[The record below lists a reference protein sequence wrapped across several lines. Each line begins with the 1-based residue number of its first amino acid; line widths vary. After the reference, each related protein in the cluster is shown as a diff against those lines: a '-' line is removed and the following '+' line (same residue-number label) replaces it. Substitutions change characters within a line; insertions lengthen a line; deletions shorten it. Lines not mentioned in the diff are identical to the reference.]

1 MIDSAS
7 VFSLKLDCEFKE
19 ISFLFFLFLL
29 SFFFFFFFYL
39 FCVCLFFSFVW
50 CVGAGQSYHC
60 LWGLKCF
67 FHSVLCIIT
76 NNSRA
81 SHCLKRVRIWNFS
94 GPYFPAFTLNT
105 ERCSLSLRTQSN
117 IGKIRTGKT
126 PNTDTFHTV
135 SKLQYLF

>member
-1 MIDSAS
+1 MRQYFHWNLTVNLKKFPFCFFFS
-7 VFSLKLDCEFKE
+7 FSL
-19 ISFLFFLFLL
+19 
-29 SFFFFFFFYL
+29 FFFFFFFYL

-67 FHSVLCIIT
+67 FHNVLRIIT

-81 SHCLKRVRIWNFS
+81 WHCLKSVRIWSFS
-94 GPYFPAFTLNT
+94 GSYFPAFTLNT

>member
-1 MIDSAS
+1 MRQCFHWNLTVNLKKFPFCFFFS
-7 VFSLKLDCEFKE
+7 FSL
-19 ISFLFFLFLL
+19 FF
-29 SFFFFFFFYL
+29 SFFSFIF
-39 FCVCLFFSFVW
+39 FCVCLFFSFVL
-50 CVGAGQSYHC
+50 CVWAGQSYHC

-67 FHSVLCIIT
+67 FHNVLCIIT

>member
-1 MIDSAS
+1 MRQYFHWNLTVNLKKFPFCFFFS
-7 VFSLKLDCEFKE
+7 FSL
-19 ISFLFFLFLL
+19 
-29 SFFFFFFFYL
+29 FFFFFFFYL

-50 CVGAGQSYHC
+50 CVEAGQSYHC

-67 FHSVLCIIT
+67 FHNVLCIIT

-81 SHCLKRVRIWNFS
+81 SHCLKSVRIWSFS

-117 IGKIRTGKT
+117 FGKIRTGKT
-126 PNTDTFHTV
+126 PNTDTFHAV

>member
-1 MIDSAS
+1 MRQYFHWNLTVNLKKFPFCFFFS
-7 VFSLKLDCEFKE
+7 FSL
-19 ISFLFFLFLL
+19 
-29 SFFFFFFFYL
+29 FFFFFFFYL

-50 CVGAGQSYHC
+50 CVEAGQSYHC

-67 FHSVLCIIT
+67 FHNVLCIIT

-81 SHCLKRVRIWNFS
+81 SHCLKSVRIWSFS
-94 GPYFPAFTLNT
+94 SPYFPAFTLNT

-117 IGKIRTGKT
+117 FGKIRTGKT
-126 PNTDTFHTV
+126 PNTDTFHAV

>member
-1 MIDSAS
+1 MRQYFHWNLTVNLKKFPFCFFFS
-7 VFSLKLDCEFKE
+7 FSL
-19 ISFLFFLFLL
+19 
-29 SFFFFFFFYL
+29 FFFFFFFYL

-67 FHSVLCIIT
+67 FHNVLCIIT

-81 SHCLKRVRIWNFS
+81 SHCLKSVRIWSFS

-117 IGKIRTGKT
+117 FGKIRTGKT
-126 PNTDTFHTV
+126 PNTDTFHAV